1 MSASTSVPQKGRGQF
16 DVVIVGAGIAG
27 SALACALADTRL
39 RVALIEVQALATAM
53 PRPAAGVNGFD
64 PRVSA
69 LTVASQQLLA
79 RLGAWDLI
87 AAQRVCGYRE
97 MQVWDA
103 EGTGSIHFDCADIHQ
118 PVLGHIVE
126 NRLITAALA
135 QQLPLIGNVSV
146 LAPQQLQ
153 SMEPRAGGGHH
164 LLLES
169 GLALEADLVVGA
181 DGAMSIVRKLMGLK
195 TREWDYGH
203 HAIVA
208 TIETSLPHR
217 RTAWQR
223 FMPSGPLAFLP
234 LQTGSLDTGPLDAG
248 DGSQQFCSIVWSAES
263 DSAQQLMA
271 LDDAAFRIA
280 LADAFEHRLGDI
292 VSISKRFMFP
302 LKQRHAVDYIAP
314 GIALIGDAAHT
325 IHPLAGQGIN
335 LGLLDVIALAESLQH
350 ASARGLACGDMAVL
364 GRYQRARKGHN
375 LLMMGVMEGFK
386 RLFEQPALPLRWL
399 RNEGLRQVDAKPW
412 LKREIMRQ
420 AMGL

>member
-1 MSASTSVPQKGRGQF
+1 MNLLKGRGQF

-27 SALACALADTRL
+27 SALACALADSRL
-39 RVALIEVQALATAM
+39 RVALIEVQSLATAM
-53 PRPAAGVNGFD
+53 PTPVAGVNGFD

-69 LTVASQQLLA
+69 LTVASQQLLT
-79 RLGAWDLI
+79 RLGAWQTI
-87 AAQRVCGYRE
+87 TAQRVCGYRE

-103 EGTGSIHFDCADIHQ
+103 DGTGSIHFDCAEIHQ
-118 PVLGHIVE
+118 PALGHIVE

-153 SMEPRAGGGHH
+153 SISPRAGGGHH
-164 LLLES
+164 LQLES
-169 GLALEADLVVGA
+169 GLALETDLVVGA
-181 DGAMSIVRKLMGLK
+181 DGAMSIVRKLAALQ

-208 TIETSLPHR
+208 TIETTLPHQL
-217 RTAWQR
+217 TAWQR
-223 FMPSGPLAFLP
+223 FMPSGPLALLP
-234 LQTGSLDTGPLDAG
+234 LEPG
-248 DGSQQFCSIVWSAES
+248 DGSQQFCSIVWSAHS
-263 DSAQQLMA
+263 DYAQKLMA
-271 LDDAAFRIA
+271 LDDVEFRLA
-280 LADAFEHRLGDI
+280 LAQAFEHRLGDI
-292 VSISKRFMFP
+292 ASVSKRFMFP
-302 LKQRHAVDYIAP
+302 LRQRHAIDYVAP

-335 LGLLDVIALAESLQH
+335 LGLLDVIALADALQH
-350 ASARGLACGDMAVL
+350 SAARGVGCGDMTVL
-364 GRYQRARKGHN
+364 GRYQRNRKGHN
-375 LLMMGVMEGFK
+375 LLMMGAMEGFK

>member
-1 MSASTSVPQKGRGQF
+1 MSVLKGRSQF

-27 SALACALADTRL
+27 SALACALADSRL
-39 RVALIEVQALATAM
+39 RVALIEVQPLATAM
-53 PRPAAGVNGFD
+53 PVPAAGVNGFD

-69 LTVASQQLLA
+69 LTVASQQLLS
-79 RLGAWDLI
+79 RLGAWQTI
-87 AAQRVCGYRE
+87 TAQRVCGYRE

-103 EGTGSIHFDCADIHQ
+103 DGTGSIHFDCAEIHQ
-118 PVLGHIVE
+118 PALGHIVE

-153 SMEPRAGGGHH
+153 SISPRAGGGHH
-164 LLLES
+164 LQLES

-181 DGAMSIVRKLMGLK
+181 DGALSIVRKLAALQ

-208 TIETSLPHR
+208 TIETTQPHQL
-217 RTAWQR
+217 TAWQR
-223 FMPSGPLAFLP
+223 FMPSGPLALLPLQTGP
-234 LQTGSLDTGPLDAG
+234 LQTGSLQTGDA
-248 DGSQQFCSIVWSAES
+248 SQQFCSIVWSAHS
-263 DSAQQLMA
+263 DYAQKLMA
-271 LDDAAFRIA
+271 LDDAEFRLA
-280 LADAFEHRLGDI
+280 LAQAFEHRLGDI
-292 VSISKRFMFP
+292 AAISKRFMFP
-302 LKQRHAVDYIAP
+302 LKQRHAIDYIAP

-335 LGLLDVIALAESLQH
+335 LGLLDVIALADALQH
-350 ASARGLACGDMAVL
+350 AAARGLVCGDMTVL

>member
-1 MSASTSVPQKGRGQF
+1 MSVVPSNSLQKNRSQF

-27 SALACALADTRL
+27 SALACALADTKL
-39 RVALIEVQALATAM
+39 RVALIEVQSLATAM
-53 PRPAAGVNGFD
+53 PEPIAGVNGFD
-64 PRVSA
+64 ARVSA
-69 LTVASQQLLA
+69 LTVASEQLLT
-79 RLGAWDLI
+79 RLGAWQAI
-87 AAQRVCGYRE
+87 TAQRVCGYRE

-103 EGTGSIHFDCADIHQ
+103 DGTGSIHFDSADIHQ

-153 SMEPRAGGGHH
+153 SMTPRIGGGHH
-164 LLLES
+164 LQLES
-169 GLALEADLVVGA
+169 GLAIEADLVVGA
-181 DGAMSIVRKLMGLK
+181 DGAMSIVRKLAGLK

-208 TIETSLPHR
+208 TVQTSQPHQL
-217 RTAWQR
+217 TAWQR
-223 FMPSGPLAFLP
+223 FMPSGPLALLP
-234 LQTGSLDTGPLDAG
+234 LEPG
-248 DGSQQFCSIVWSAES
+248 DGSQQFCSIVWSAQSER
-263 DSAQQLMA
+263 AQQLMQ
-271 LDDAAFRIA
+271 LDDDAFRA
-280 LADAFEHRLGDI
+280 TLAQAFEYRLGDI
-292 VSISKRFMFP
+292 AAISKRFMFP

-335 LGLLDVIALAESLQH
+335 LGLLDVSALAESLQY
-350 ASARGLACGDMAVL
+350 ASSRGLVCGDVAVL

-375 LLMMGVMEGFK
+375 LLMMGVMEAFK

>member
-1 MSASTSVPQKGRGQF
+1 MNLLKGRGQF

-27 SALACALADTRL
+27 SALACALADSRL
-39 RVALIEVQALATAM
+39 RVALIEVQSLATAM
-53 PRPAAGVNGFD
+53 PTPVAGVNGFD

-69 LTVASQQLLA
+69 LTVASQQLLT
-79 RLGAWDLI
+79 RLGAWQTI
-87 AAQRVCGYRE
+87 TAQRVCGYRE

-103 EGTGSIHFDCADIHQ
+103 DGTGSIHFDCAEIHQ
-118 PVLGHIVE
+118 PALGHIVE

-153 SMEPRAGGGHH
+153 SISPRAGGGHH
-164 LLLES
+164 LQLES
-169 GLALEADLVVGA
+169 GLALETDLVVGA
-181 DGAMSIVRKLMGLK
+181 DGAMSIVRKLAALQ

-208 TIETSLPHR
+208 TVETTQPHQL
-217 RTAWQR
+217 TAWQR
-223 FMPSGPLAFLP
+223 FMPSGPLALLP
-234 LQTGSLDTGPLDAG
+234 LETG
-248 DGSQQFCSIVWSAES
+248 DGSQQFCSIVWSAQS
-263 DSAQQLMA
+263 DRAQELMK
-271 LDDAAFRIA
+271 LDDDAFRAA
-280 LADAFEHRLGDI
+280 LAQAFEHRLGNI
-292 VSISKRFMFP
+292 AAISKRFMFP
-302 LKQRHAVDYIAP
+302 LKQRHAVDYVAP

-350 ASARGLACGDMAVL
+350 ASSRGLACGDVAVL

>member
-1 MSASTSVPQKGRGQF
+1 MTVRQQRGRNQF

-27 SALACALADTRL
+27 SALACALADSRL
-39 RVALIEVQALATAM
+39 RIALIEVQPLATAM
-53 PRPAAGVNGFD
+53 PQPAAGVDGFD
-64 PRVSA
+64 ARVSA

-79 RLGAWDLI
+79 RLGAWQAI
-87 AAQRVCGYRE
+87 EAQRACGYRE

-103 EGTGSIHFDCADIHQ
+103 DGTGSIHFDCAEIHQ

-153 SMEPRAGGGHH
+153 AMSPRAGGGHH
-164 LLLES
+164 LQLES
-169 GLALEADLVVGA
+169 GVALEADLVVGA

-208 TIETSLPHR
+208 TVETTQPHQL
-217 RTAWQR
+217 TAWQR

-234 LQTGSLDTGPLDAG
+234 LETGPLQTG
-248 DGSQQFCSIVWSAES
+248 PLETVDGAQQFCSIVWSAQSER
-263 DSAQQLMA
+263 AQQLMN
-271 LDDAAFRIA
+271 LDDAAFRMA
-280 LADAFEHRLGDI
+280 LAQAFEHRLGDI
-292 VSISKRFMFP
+292 TSISKRFMFP
-302 LKQRHAVDYIAP
+302 LRQRHAVDYIAP

-335 LGLLDVIALAESLQH
+335 LGLLDVISLADVLQH
-350 ASARGLACGDMAVL
+350 ATARGLACGDMTVL

>member
-1 MSASTSVPQKGRGQF
+1 MSSSTSVQQKGRGQF

-39 RVALIEVQALATAM
+39 RVALIEVQPLATAM
-53 PRPAAGVNGFD
+53 PQPVAGVNGFD

-87 AAQRVCGYRE
+87 AAQRVSGYRE

-103 EGTGSIHFDCADIHQ
+103 DGTGSIHFDCADIHQ

-164 LLLES
+164 LQLES

-208 TIETSLPHR
+208 TIETTRPHQL
-217 RTAWQR
+217 TAWQR

-234 LQTGSLDTGPLDAG
+234 LATGLPKPG

-263 DSAQQLMA
+263 DYAQQLMA
-271 LDDAAFRIA
+271 LDDAAFRVA
-280 LADAFEHRLGDI
+280 LAGAFEHRLGDI
-292 VSISKRFMFP
+292 ASISKRFMFP

>member
-1 MSASTSVPQKGRGQF
+1 MKAILSNSQQKSRSQF

-27 SALACALADTRL
+27 SALACALADTKL
-39 RVALIEVQALATAM
+39 RVALIEVQPLATAM
-53 PRPAAGVNGFD
+53 PAPAAGVNGFD
-64 PRVSA
+64 GRVSA
-69 LTVASQQLLA
+69 LTVASEQLLT
-79 RLGAWDLI
+79 RLGAWQAI
-87 AAQRVCGYRE
+87 TAQRVCGYRE

-103 EGTGSIHFDCADIHQ
+103 DGTGSIHFNSADIHR

-135 QQLPLIGNVSV
+135 LQLPLIGNVSV
-146 LAPQQLQ
+146 LAPQQLR
-153 SMEPRAGGGHH
+153 SMTPRDGGGHH
-164 LLLES
+164 LQLDS
-169 GLALEADLVVGA
+169 GLAIEADLVVGA
-181 DGAMSIVRKLMGLK
+181 DGAMSIVRKLAGLK

-208 TIETSLPHR
+208 TVQTTQPHQL
-217 RTAWQR
+217 TAWQR
-223 FMPSGPLAFLP
+223 FMPSGPLALLP
-234 LQTGSLDTGPLDAG
+234 LETGPLEPSDC
-248 DGSQQFCSIVWSAES
+248 SQQFCSIVWSAQSER
-263 DSAQQLMA
+263 AQELMQ
-271 LDDAAFRIA
+271 LDDDAFRAA
-280 LADAFEHRLGDI
+280 LAQAFEHRLGDI
-292 VSISKRFMFP
+292 AAISKRFMFP

-335 LGLLDVIALAESLQH
+335 LGLLDVVALAESLLH
-350 ASARGLACGDMAVL
+350 ASSRGLACGDGAVL

>member
-1 MSASTSVPQKGRGQF
+1 MSSSTSVQQKGRGQF

-39 RVALIEVQALATAM
+39 RVALIEVQPLAIAM
-53 PRPAAGVNGFD
+53 PQPAAGVNGFD

-69 LTVASQQLLA
+69 LTAASQQLLA

-97 MQVWDA
+97 MRVWDA
-103 EGTGSIHFDCADIHQ
+103 DGTGSIHFDCADIHQ

-164 LLLES
+164 LQLES

-208 TIETSLPHR
+208 TIETTKPHQL
-217 RTAWQR
+217 TAWQR

-234 LQTGSLDTGPLDAG
+234 LETG
-248 DGSQQFCSIVWSAES
+248 DGSQQFCSIVWSAQS
-263 DSAQQLMA
+263 DYAQQLMA
-271 LDDAAFRIA
+271 LDDAAFRLA

-292 VSISKRFMFP
+292 ASISKRFMFP

-325 IHPLAGQGIN
+325 IHPLVGQGIN

-350 ASARGLACGDMAVL
+350 ASARGLASGDMAVL